1 MISGSRSVAA
11 LCLCCAIGAH
21 LGTLVLGL
29 NLEEEAQIEG
39 MSGATTAI
47 LGNAFEDMAMG
58 TLQAEVSDSLTKNAP
73 ALENTPP
80 PKTRPAALEPTR
92 PTTQT
97 PLRAKP
103 TPAKV
108 TPPQATT
115 AAPVIAHAIVP
126 TAPLT
131 SATPPPAQSANRPVE
146 PLEAPTL
153 EAVIQPLTLAAATP
167 PPDTSRADRE
177 PDPTDVVTA
186 RPKLRTPELE
196 KRFKQQAKPPVL
208 AGNASR
214 NAAKGSD
221 VGSVQATAT
230 RQGGQGQSK
239 ESGNAAATNY
249 PGEVMRALSRVGR
262 PKVGKRGTALVAFR
276 VARSGALEAASI
288 AQTSGSAKL
297 DQAALGIIHKAAP
310 FPAPP
315 KGAQRAFRIK
325 IIGR

>member
-29 NLEEEAQIEG
+29 DLEEEAQIEG

-47 LGNAFEDMAMG
+47 LGNAFEDMAVG
-58 TLQAEVSDSLTKNAP
+58 TLQAQVSDSLTKNAP

-115 AAPVIAHAIVP
+115 AAPV
-126 TAPLT
+126 TASAVAPVT

-153 EAVIQPLTLAAATP
+153 EAVIQPLKLAVAPP
-167 PPDTSRADRE
+167 PPDTLRADRE
-177 PDPTDVVTA
+177 PDSTDLVTA

-196 KRFKQQAKPPVL
+196 KRFKQHAKPPAL

-249 PGEVMRALSRVGR
+249 PGEVMRALSRVGS